1 MIEKFKTLFFVKS
14 SLISLYLALT
24 IPIPFVSI
32 DRLKIPSFV
41 IFFLGLYLIIN
52 ITSDYVETC
61 NNKISYKTSLISKTL
76 GKNNWEISWKDIKL
90 IKSLPTSQGSKV
102 YYFNT
107 YQGDNFLLPQRVE
120 NFEKF
125 ILIVSKNTGLDM
137 KEISYI
143 SPLWTYKLLTFLSV
157 LMIVGELFAFYKLN
171 IINTET
177 ITLLS
182 NCGYSSTLSQA
193 SLF

>member
-24 IPIPFVSI
+24 IPIPFLSI
-32 DRLKIPSFV
+32 DSLKIPSFIAFV
-41 IFFLGLYLIIN
+41 LGLYLIIS

-61 NNKISYKTSLISKTL
+61 DIKISYKTSLISKIL
-76 GKNNWEISWKDIKL
+76 GKKNWEISWKDIKL

-107 YQGDNFLLPQRVE
+107 YQGENFLVPQRLE

-125 ILIVSKNTGLDM
+125 VLIISRNTGIEVNEL
-137 KEISYI
+137 SHI
-143 SPLWTYKLLTFLSV
+143 SPFWTYKLLTLLSV
-157 LMIVGELFAFYKLN
+157 LMIVGELFAVL
-171 IINTET
+171 I
-177 ITLLS
+177 
-182 NCGYSSTLSQA
+182 
-193 SLF
+193 

>member
-24 IPIPFVSI
+24 IPLPFISI
-32 DRLKIPSFV
+32 EKLKIPSIIIFV
-41 IFFLGLYLIIN
+41 LGLYLIIN

-61 NNKISYKTSLISKTL
+61 SNKISYKSSFISRFF
-76 GKNNWEISWKDIKL
+76 GKKNWEISWKDIKL

-107 YQGDNFLLPQRVE
+107 SHGDNFLVPQRVE

-125 ILIVSKNTGLDM
+125 LLIVSSNTGISIN
-137 KEISYI
+137 EISYI
-143 SPLWTYKLLTFLSV
+143 SPLWTYKLLTLLSV
-157 LMIVGELFAFYKLN
+157 LMIIGELFAFLN
-171 IINTET
+171 
-177 ITLLS
+177 
-182 NCGYSSTLSQA
+182 
-193 SLF
+193 